1 MQERE
6 KISNPMRDGWK
17 KGFKNIQIRFQKAYF
32 KREYMMIFLCRDH
45 SKEEENK
52 SNKDPHLRMKQPK

>member
-1 MQERE
+1 
-6 KISNPMRDGWK
+6 MRDGWK